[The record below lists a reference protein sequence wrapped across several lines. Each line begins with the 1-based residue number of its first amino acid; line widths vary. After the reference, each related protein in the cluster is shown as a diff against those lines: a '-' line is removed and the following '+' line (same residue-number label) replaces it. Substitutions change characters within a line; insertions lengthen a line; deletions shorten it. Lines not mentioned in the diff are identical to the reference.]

1 MQKKSYKMIVTS
13 AQYQNNEDGNL
24 DNIKTTIDGVLWFI
38 QIDESDAKYQAVL
51 DWVSEGNTIA
61 DAD

>member
-1 MQKKSYKMIVTS
+1 MIVTN
-13 AQYQNNEDGNL
+13 AQYQNDEDGNL
-24 DNIKTTIDGVLWFI
+24 DNIKVTIDGVVWFI
-38 QIDESDAKYQAVL
+38 QIDESDAKYQAVM